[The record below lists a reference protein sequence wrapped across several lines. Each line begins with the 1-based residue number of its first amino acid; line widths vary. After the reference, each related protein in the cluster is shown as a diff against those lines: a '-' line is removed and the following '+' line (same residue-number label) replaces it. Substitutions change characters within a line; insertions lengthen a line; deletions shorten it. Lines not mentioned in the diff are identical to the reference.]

1 MSTSTE
7 AMGGRL
13 PLAERSSLTEP
24 QQVLFDRL
32 TRSVV
37 PWAERAGVA
46 SRSGDG
52 HFIGP
57 FNPVLLSP
65 AIAGRFLDFQAAE
78 EEGTTL
84 SDRVRQVV
92 ILAVGAV
99 WRSAYELYAHS
110 AAARTAG
117 LSEEAVETLAAGG
130 VPDGLSHA
138 ERCAWRFAHQL
149 SADRRIDPPVYDE
162 ALEAFGTRGL
172 VDMLFLIGAYHT
184 VCGLLNAFDI
194 PAPE

>member
-1 MSTSTE
+1 MSTSTK
-7 AMGGRL
+7 ALGGRL

-24 QQVLFDRL
+24 QRALFDRL

-37 PWAERAGVA
+37 HWAERAGFA

-52 HFIGP
+52 LFIGP
-57 FNPVLLSP
+57 FNPALLSP

-78 EEGTTL
+78 EESTTL

-99 WRSAYELYAHS
+99 WSSAYELYAHS
-110 AAARTAG
+110 AVARTAG
-117 LSEEAVETLAAGG
+117 LSYKAVDTLAAGG
-130 VPDGLSHA
+130 MPDELSHA
-138 ERCAWRFAHQL
+138 ERCAWRFARQL
-149 SADRRIDPPVYDE
+149 SADRRIDQPVYDE
-162 ALEAFGTRGL
+162 AQEAFGRRGL
-172 VDMLFLIGAYHT
+172 VDMLLLIGAYHT
-184 VCGLLNAFDI
+184 VCSLLNAFEI